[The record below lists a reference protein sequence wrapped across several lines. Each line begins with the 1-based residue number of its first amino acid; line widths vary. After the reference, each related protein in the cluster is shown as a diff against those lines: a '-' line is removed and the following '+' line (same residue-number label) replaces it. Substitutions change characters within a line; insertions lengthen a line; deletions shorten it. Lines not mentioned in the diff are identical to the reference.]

1 LTFGERNDGFLDVF
15 QLTGEPT
22 ETTGLTLADKR
33 VHSRDFDAEESFH
46 GSLDFR
52 LGSALATLNT
62 TWFCSETSVDFSVI
76 EGDTITS

>member
-1 LTFGERNDGFLDVF
+1 MTFGERDDGFLDVL
-15 QLTGEPT
+15 QLTGEST

-52 LGSALATLNT
+52 LGSVLGDVEYDLVL
-62 TWFCSETSVDFSVI
+62 FGYQRRLSVI